1 LLVDGADPAKML
13 TELESAMQP
22 LAAESVEQISRVE
35 PMKGPERLTPEVR
48 AKIEEAAPKHAP
60 AKPKKPRKLLV
71 MDLTIA
77 YPPTDHLDSGS
88 AANLALRLAGSK
100 SGAFEAVFSN
110 DIANL
115 KYEQLKKFDAVYLNN
130 TVGQV
135 FLAPEVRASLIRYV
149 REGGGLAG
157 HHGTSHAAQDWPE
170 FGEMLGAR
178 GGSHKSSHEKAMIHL
193 DDPKSPLNA
202 SFHGRDFE
210 FVDEFYRFM
219 PEGPY
224 SREKVH
230 VLMSIDTAKTDMNQ
244 LPGCPQCQRPDN
256 DYAISWIRN
265 YGQGRVFYL
274 SLGHN
279 PTIFMT
285 PAFFEH
291 VLAGIQFVLGD
302 LAADAAPSSPLRR

>member
-1 LLVDGADPAKML
+1 
-13 TELESAMQP
+13 
-22 LAAESVEQISRVE
+22 
-35 PMKGPERLTPEVR
+35 
-48 AKIEEAAPKHAP
+48 
-60 AKPKKPRKLLV
+60 
-71 MDLTIA
+71 
-77 YPPTDHLDSGS
+77 
-88 AANLALRLAGSK
+88 
-100 SGAFEAVFSN
+100 VFSN

-115 KYEQLKKFDAVYLNN
+115 KYEKLKKFDAVYLNN

-135 FLAPEVRASLIRYV
+135 FLDPEVRASLIRYV

-178 GGSHKSSHEKAMIHL
+178 GGSHKSNHEKAMIHL

-202 SFHGRDFE
+202 SFQGRDFE

-244 LPGCPQCQRPDN
+244 LPGCAQCQRPDG

-265 YGQGRVFYL
+265 YGKGRVFYL

-285 PAFFEH
+285 PAFFEY

-302 LAADAAPSSPLRR
+302 LAADATSSSPLRR